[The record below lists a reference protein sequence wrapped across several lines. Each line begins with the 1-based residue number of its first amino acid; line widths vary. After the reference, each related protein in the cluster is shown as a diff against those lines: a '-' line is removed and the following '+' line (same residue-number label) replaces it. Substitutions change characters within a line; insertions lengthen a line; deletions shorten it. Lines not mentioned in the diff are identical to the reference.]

1 MNVSSFLKRT
11 PIFSISSFKGL
22 ICGVPLVNIVRSLI
36 CRLPCNHQIR
46 KLLSVLL
53 EIAAV
58 SADAG
63 CRLSTFV
70 VDTIH
75 LTNLSKT
82 LTYWQVRHIELK
94 YKNTFFC
101 DYGLYTNG
109 LKENQ
114 QSCWICFEDST
125 YVILKI
131 RQVWPNLLPKQFLSL
146 TQFIYCALFN

>member
-1 MNVSSFLKRT
+1 MVFVQNNRLLRSKFPIRLLVLYSVQRNWIIWSRGINTNWRWLPSTLFDINISWDQGLRHHDFIKVPSFLKRP
-11 PIFSISSFKGL
+11 PIFPISSFKGL

-75 LTNLSKT
+75 LTALPET
-82 LTYWQVRHIELK
+82 PTYW
-94 YKNTFFC
+94 
-101 DYGLYTNG
+101 
-109 LKENQ
+109 
-114 QSCWICFEDST
+114 
-125 YVILKI
+125 
-131 RQVWPNLLPKQFLSL
+131 
-146 TQFIYCALFN
+146 

>member
-1 MNVSSFLKRT
+1 MVFVQNNRLLRYKFPIRLLVLYLVQQNWIIWSRGININWRWLSSTLFDINISCDQGLRQHDFIKLPSFLKRP

-22 ICGVPLVNIVRSLI
+22 ICGVPVVNIVRSLI

-75 LTNLSKT
+75 LTALSET
-82 LTYWQVRHIELK
+82 LTYW
-94 YKNTFFC
+94 
-101 DYGLYTNG
+101 
-109 LKENQ
+109 
-114 QSCWICFEDST
+114 
-125 YVILKI
+125 
-131 RQVWPNLLPKQFLSL
+131 
-146 TQFIYCALFN
+146 

>member
-1 MNVSSFLKRT
+1 MVFVQNNRLLRYKFPIRLLVLYSVQRNWIIWSRGININWRWLSSTLFVINISCDQGLRQHYFIKVPSLFKRP

-22 ICGVPLVNIVRSLI
+22 ICGVPVVNIVRSLI

-75 LTNLSKT
+75 LTSQSET
-82 LTYWQVRHIELK
+82 LTYW
-94 YKNTFFC
+94 
-101 DYGLYTNG
+101 
-109 LKENQ
+109 
-114 QSCWICFEDST
+114 
-125 YVILKI
+125 
-131 RQVWPNLLPKQFLSL
+131 
-146 TQFIYCALFN
+146 

>member
-1 MNVSSFLKRT
+1 MVFVQNNRLLRSKFPIRLLVLYSVQRNWIIWSRGINTNWRWLPSTLFDINISWDQGLRQHDFNNVPSFLKRP

-75 LTNLSKT
+75 LTALPET
-82 LTYWQVRHIELK
+82 LTYW
-94 YKNTFFC
+94 
-101 DYGLYTNG
+101 
-109 LKENQ
+109 
-114 QSCWICFEDST
+114 
-125 YVILKI
+125 
-131 RQVWPNLLPKQFLSL
+131 
-146 TQFIYCALFN
+146 